1 MQTESRQR
9 ECEVSLLHVWRE
21 GGEPTGGGGGEGGKR
36 IRKANRKK

>member
-21 GGEPTGGGGGEGGKR
+21 GEPTGGGGGEGGKR